1 MGTSSILAAT
11 LLGTLADLCGLG
23 WDRTEIS
30 RRTLTLEQMLTTGG
44 GWQDQVGGITRG
56 LKLIETEPGLC
67 QNPVIRWLPDH
78 LFTDAVPRSCMLLY
92 YTGITRVA
100 KNILKEIVRGMFLN
114 AAQHTTIL
122 GDLGLH
128 ALATYDALVRG
139 DWSEL
144 CQSIRRSWNLNQRL
158 DSGTNTPEIQ
168 AILDPVRDYLAAA
181 KLLGAGGGGYMLMLA
196 KDQEA
201 SARIRSRLTESPPG
215 PKARFV
221 DFSVS
226 DTGLEITRS

>member
-1 MGTSSILAAT
+1 MFDG
-11 LLGTLADLCGLG
+11 
-23 WDRTEIS
+23 DRV
-30 RRTLTLEQMLTTGG
+30 M
-44 GWQDQVGGITRG
+44 
-56 LKLIETEPGLC
+56 KET
-67 QNPVIRWLPDH
+67 
-78 LFTDAVPRSCMLLY
+78 
-92 YTGITRVA
+92 
-100 KNILKEIVRGMFLN
+100 VRGMFLN

-168 AILDPVRDYLAAA
+168 AILDRVSDYLAAA

>member
-1 MGTSSILAAT
+1 
-11 LLGTLADLCGLG
+11 
-23 WDRTEIS
+23 
-30 RRTLTLEQMLTTGG
+30 
-44 GWQDQVGGITRG
+44 
-56 LKLIETEPGLC
+56 
-67 QNPVIRWLPDH
+67 
-78 LFTDAVPRSCMLLY
+78 
-92 YTGITRVA
+92 
-100 KNILKEIVRGMFLN
+100 MFLN

-128 ALATYDALVRG
+128 ALATHDALVRG
-139 DWSEL
+139 DWSGL
-144 CQSIRRSWNLNQRL
+144 CQSIRRSWNLNQRI
-158 DSGTNTPEIQ
+158 DCGTNTPEIQ
-168 AILDPVRDYLAAA
+168 VILDRVRDYLAAA

-201 SARIRSRLTESPPG
+201 SARIRRRLTESPPG